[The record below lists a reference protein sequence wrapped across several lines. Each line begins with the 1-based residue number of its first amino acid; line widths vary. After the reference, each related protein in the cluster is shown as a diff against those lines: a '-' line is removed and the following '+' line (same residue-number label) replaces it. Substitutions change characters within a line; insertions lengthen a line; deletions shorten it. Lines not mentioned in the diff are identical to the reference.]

1 MLSRETEVSPGQILA
16 GKYRIERVLGRG
28 GMGVVVAARHMQLDE
43 QVALK
48 FLLPEAL
55 ANQDAV
61 RRFER
66 EARAAVKIKSEHV
79 ARVTD
84 VGTLES
90 GSPFMVMEYLSGN
103 DLGDYLLQK
112 GPLGVEEAVES
123 VLQACEAI
131 AEAHSM
137 GIIHRDLKP
146 ANLFRIVRADGT
158 PSIKVLDFGISKVQ
172 GDHAMTHTSSMM
184 GSPQY
189 MSPEQMTA
197 AKTVDARADIWAMGV
212 ILLEL
217 LTGKTPFD
225 GDTIPE
231 LCVAILHSEPP
242 PLSRFRPELPIDL
255 GLVID
260 RALQKSRDDRFPN
273 VAEFATALAPF
284 GPPGAAVSAERIRR
298 VLGVNPERGARTLL
312 VGSGSTISDA
322 RPRETSA
329 TVLAD
334 AGTPAHVRT
343 GSTPT
348 GSAQTGSTQ
357 LDASST
363 QPNPAAKNQSTLLLA
378 AAAVLVLGSGIAWLL
393 WPEPPAEAALEPAV
407 DEAPAAAVA
416 QPAPLA
422 PPPPTP
428 APPPVVEPAPAAA
441 PAPAPAPDKPAAAP
455 VATKAPTK
463 KATPVAASTSQ
474 TPPATASTPVG
485 STTTK
490 TPSKSLFSDRK

>member
-1 MLSRETEVSPGQILA
+1 MQSRDSEVSPGQILA

-28 GMGVVVAARHMQLDE
+28 GMGVVVAARHIQLDE

-61 RRFER
+61 KRFER

-90 GSPFMVMEYLSGN
+90 GSPYMVMEYLSGK
-103 DLGDYLLQK
+103 DLGDYLAHV
-112 GPLGVEEAVES
+112 GPLPLEEAVEC
-123 VLQACEAI
+123 VLQACEAV

-197 AKTVDARADIWAMGV
+197 AKSVDARADIWAMGV

-217 LTGKTPFD
+217 LTGKAPFD

-231 LCVAILHSEPP
+231 LCVAIMNSEPP
-242 PLSRFRPELPIDL
+242 PLSRFRPELPIDV
-255 GLVID
+255 GLIVE
-260 RALQKSRDDRFPN
+260 RALKKNRDDRFAN
-273 VAEFATALAPF
+273 IAEFATALGPF

-312 VGSGSTISDA
+312 VGTGSNVDDA
-322 RPRETSA
+322 RPRERETSA
-329 TVLAD
+329 TVLQD
-334 AGTPAHVRT
+334 DSPVGK
-343 GSTPT
+343 
-348 GSAQTGSTQ
+348 TQ
-357 LDASST
+357 LDASNT
-363 QPNPAAKNQSTLLLA
+363 QPSVPSKSQTPIYVA
-378 AAAVLVLGSGIAWLL
+378 AAAVLAIGGGVAWMLSRA
-393 WPEPPAEAALEPAV
+393 PAEPAPEAALEDSTKV
-407 DEAPAAAVA
+407 VPAAA
-416 QPAPLA
+416 PIEPA
-422 PPPPTP
+422 PPPPVTPPP
-428 APPPVVEPAPAAA
+428 APSASSPPAPESADASKPLSSKA
-441 PAPAPAPDKPAAAP
+441 TSSASLSSKASAKPA
-455 VATKAPTK
+455 K
-463 KATPVAASTSQ
+463 K
-474 TPPATASTPVG
+474 PATAPATTSSPSSTPAA
-485 STTTK
+485 TTT
-490 TPSKSLFSDRK
+490 SKPAGSGKGLFSDRK

>member
-103 DLGDYLLQK
+103 DLGDYLSQK
-112 GPLGVEEAVES
+112 GPLGAEEAVES

-329 TVLAD
+329 TILAD
-334 AGTPAHVRT
+334 AGTPANVRT
-343 GSTPT
+343 GSTQ
-348 GSAQTGSTQ
+348 AGSTQ

-363 QPNPAAKNQSTLLLA
+363 QPNPAAKSQSTLLLA
-378 AAAVLVLGSGIAWLL
+378 AAAVLVLGGGIAWAL
-393 WPEPPAEAALEPAV
+393 WPEPPAEAALEPAG
-407 DEAPAAAVA
+407 DDPPAAAAV
-416 QPAPLA
+416 QPAPAVPA
-422 PPPPTP
+422 PP
-428 APPPVVEPAPAAA
+428 APPPVAEPAPAAA
-441 PAPAPAPDKPAAAP
+441 PAPAPAPDEPAAAP

-463 KATPVAASTSQ
+463 KATPVAASSSQ

-485 STTTK
+485 STTAK

>member
-1 MLSRETEVSPGQILA
+1 MQSRDTEVFPGQILA
-16 GKYRIERVLGRG
+16 GKYRIERILGRG
-28 GMGVVVAARHMQLDE
+28 GMGVVVSARHIQLDE

-48 FLLPEAL
+48 FLLPDAL

-90 GSPFMVMEYLSGN
+90 GSPFMVMEYLNGK
-103 DLGDYLLQK
+103 DLGDYLAQT
-112 GPLGVEEAVES
+112 GPLPLEEAVEY

-158 PSIKVLDFGISKVQ
+158 PSVKVLDFGISKVQ

-197 AKTVDARADIWAMGV
+197 AKSVDARADIWAMGV

-217 LTGKTPFD
+217 LSGKAPFD

-231 LCVAILHSEPP
+231 LCVAILNSEPQ
-242 PLSRFRPELPIDL
+242 PLSRLRPELPIEV
-255 GLVID
+255 GVIVE
-260 RALQKSRDDRFPN
+260 RALKKNRDDRFAN
-273 VAEFATALAPF
+273 IAELATALAPY

-312 VGSGSTISDA
+312 VGTGSTVDDA
-322 RPRETSA
+322 RRETSA
-329 TVLAD
+329 TVLAP
-334 AGTPAHVRT
+334 AGVGA
-343 GSTPT
+343 ST
-348 GSAQTGSTQ
+348 A

-363 QPNPAAKNQSTLLLA
+363 QPHPPVKSKTPLFVGGAALA
-378 AAAVLVLGSGIAWLL
+378 LVLVGGAVWLSGSSPPPEAGPLPTAPEETVAARPTAS
-393 WPEPPAEAALEPAV
+393 PEPPP
-407 DEAPAAAVA
+407 
-416 QPAPLA
+416 
-422 PPPPTP
+422 
-428 APPPVVEPAPAAA
+428 VEPAPPAPAAPSAAPPAETATPAPEPAPAKASTVKKAPRPASAAA
-441 PAPAPAPDKPAAAP
+441 PTSKPA
-455 VATKAPTK
+455 
-463 KATPVAASTSQ
+463 S
-474 TPPATASTPVG
+474 STPAA
-485 STTTK
+485 TTGTTPAAG

>member
-1 MLSRETEVSPGQILA
+1 MTTRDTEVSPGQILA

-28 GMGVVVAARHMQLDE
+28 GMGVVVSARHIQLDE

-48 FLLPEAL
+48 FLLPDAL

-90 GSPFMVMEYLSGN
+90 GSPYMVMEYLSGK
-103 DLGDYLLQK
+103 DLGDYLAHL
-112 GPLGVEEAVES
+112 GPLPLEEAVEY

-172 GDHAMTHTSSMM
+172 GDHAMTQTSSMM

-197 AKTVDARADIWAMGV
+197 AKSVDARADIWAMGV

-217 LTGKTPFD
+217 LSGKAPFD

-231 LCVAILHSEPP
+231 LCVAILNSEPP
-242 PLSRFRPELPIDL
+242 PLSRLRPELPIEV
-255 GLVID
+255 GVIVE
-260 RALQKSRDDRFPN
+260 RALKKNRDDRFAN
-273 VAEFATALAPF
+273 VAEFATALAAY

-312 VGSGSTISDA
+312 VGTGSTVDDA
-322 RPRETSA
+322 RPRDRETSA
-329 TVLAD
+329 TMLA
-334 AGTPAHVRT
+334 GEGVG
-343 GSTPT
+343 GSTF
-348 GSAQTGSTQ
+348 
-357 LDASST
+357 LDASNT
-363 QPNPAAKNQSTLLLA
+363 QPHPPAKSSLPLVLA
-378 AAAVLVLGSGIAWLL
+378 AVGALALVGGGAWMLAS
-393 WPEPPAEAALEPAV
+393 PST
-407 DEAPAAAVA
+407 PAAAGEATSPSAPADPPAA
-416 QPAPLA
+416 Q
-422 PPPPTP
+422 
-428 APPPVVEPAPAAA
+428 PAAA
-441 PAPAPAPDKPAAAP
+441 PAPPPPAPTPAAVAPTPAPPVAPSAPAEPAP
-455 VATKAPTK
+455 KATVTK
-463 KATPVAASTSQ
+463 KAPRPAGTTTS
-474 TPPATASTPVG
+474 PATTGSSSTPAATTG
-485 STTTK
+485 SKPSGTA
-490 TPSKSLFSDRK
+490 PSKSLFSDRK

>member
-1 MLSRETEVSPGQILA
+1 MLTRDTEVSPGQILA

-61 RRFER
+61 KRFER

-90 GSPFMVMEYLSGN
+90 GSPYMVMEYLSGN
-103 DLGDYLLQK
+103 DLGEYLHQK
-112 GPLGVEEAVES
+112 GPLSAEEAIES

-231 LCVAILHSEPP
+231 LCVAILHTEAP
-242 PLSRFRPELPIDL
+242 PLSRFRPELAIDL
-255 GLVID
+255 ELVIT
-260 RALQKSRDDRFPN
+260 RALKKNREDRFAN
-273 VAEFATALAPF
+273 IAEFATALAPF
-284 GPPGAAVSAERIRR
+284 GSPSATISAERIRR
-298 VLGVNPERGARTLL
+298 VMGVNPERGARTML
-312 VGSGSTISDA
+312 VGTGPNVDEP
-322 RPRETSA
+322 RQRETA
-329 TVLAD
+329 GTVLAYD
-334 AGTPAHVRT
+334 ARGAANPAA
-343 GSTPT
+343 ST
-348 GSAQTGSTQ
+348 S
-357 LDASST
+357 LDASNT
-363 QPNPAAKNQSTLLLA
+363 QPNPAAKNNAPLILSA
-378 AAAVLVLGSGIAWLL
+378 AAAVLILGAGVFWLL
-393 WPEPPAEAALEPAV
+393 GGASSAETAEESLAG
-407 DEAPAAAVA
+407 PAAAV
-416 QPAPLA
+416 
-422 PPPPTP
+422 
-428 APPPVVEPAPAAA
+428 PAAA
-441 PAPAPAPDKPAAAP
+441 PAVVVPPPAPPPAVEPPQPASPAPAPSEPPSTAPLRPATSTSASTKKPSPVKKPPAAA
-455 VATKAPTK
+455 
-463 KATPVAASTSQ
+463 
-474 TPPATASTPVG
+474 
-485 STTTK
+485 TTTPSSSTATTTAAK
-490 TPSKSLFSDRK
+490 PSGTSSSKSLFSDRK